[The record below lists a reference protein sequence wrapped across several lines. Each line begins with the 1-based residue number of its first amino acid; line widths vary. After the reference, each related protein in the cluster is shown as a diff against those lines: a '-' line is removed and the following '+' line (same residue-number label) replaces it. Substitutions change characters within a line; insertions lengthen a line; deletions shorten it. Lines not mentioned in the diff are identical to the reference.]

1 MQELATSTQT
11 RAVPAPSPPHELAH
25 APVEV
30 PPAKLSLAESARAL
44 RRLPLFPLIVI
55 AVFVLISLFGQWLT
69 PVSDNAQNLRLRFL
83 PPAWLD
89 GGNIGFLLGTD
100 NLGRDLLS
108 RIIVGARAS
117 FIVAISALAFGSA
130 LGSLIGLACG
140 YFGGRLDSF
149 LMRTADGVMAFPLVL
164 AALLLVAVIGPGV
177 HTVVIAVS
185 LILWARFARLI
196 RSEVLSVRERDF
208 VKLAR
213 IAGAS
218 NQRIMFVHILPNV
231 LNSVVV
237 LLTLQL
243 GFVIIVEATLSFL
256 GAGVPPPTPTWGQ
269 MVASG
274 RTYIETAWWMSL
286 FPGLAIAVVVLS
298 FNLLGDWLRDHLDP
312 KLRQL

>member
-1 MQELATSTQT
+1 MSGAVQAQATAEKRQPKSAPPSRDGLLAS
-11 RAVPAPSPPHELAH
+11 
-25 APVEV
+25 
-30 PPAKLSLAESARAL
+30 L
-44 RRLPLFPLIVI
+44 RRLPVIPTTIIVLFIV
-55 AVFVLISLFGQWLT
+55 ISLFGEWLT
-69 PVSDNAQNLRLRFL
+69 PASAYDQNLRLRFL
-83 PPAWLD
+83 PPSWLE
-89 GGNIGFLLGTD
+89 GGDARFLLGTD
-100 NLGRDLLS
+100 NLGRDILS

-117 FIVAISALAFGSA
+117 FIVAISALTFGSA
-130 LGSLIGLACG
+130 LGSIIGLASG
-140 YFGGRLDSF
+140 YFGGRLDTF
-149 LMRTADGVMAFPLVL
+149 VMRTADGMMAFPLVL

-177 HTVVIAVS
+177 HTVVIATS
-185 LILWARFARLI
+185 LVLWARFARLI

-218 NQRIMFVHILPNV
+218 SLRIMFVHILPNV

-269 MVASG
+269 MVAGG
-274 RTYIETAWWMSL
+274 RTYIETAWWISV
-286 FPGLAIAVVVLS
+286 FPGLAIAAVVLA

>member
-1 MQELATSTQT
+1 VSGAVQAKASAEKRPPKSAPPSRDGLLAS
-11 RAVPAPSPPHELAH
+11 
-25 APVEV
+25 
-30 PPAKLSLAESARAL
+30 L
-44 RRLPLFPLIVI
+44 RRLPVIPTTIIVLFIV
-55 AVFVLISLFGQWLT
+55 ISLFGEWLT
-69 PVSDNAQNLRLRFL
+69 PASAYDQNLRLRFL
-83 PPAWLD
+83 PPAWLE
-89 GGNIGFLLGTD
+89 GGDARFLLGTD
-100 NLGRDLLS
+100 NLGRDILS

-117 FIVAISALAFGSA
+117 FIVAISALTFGSA
-130 LGSLIGLACG
+130 LDTFI
-140 YFGGRLDSF
+140 
-149 LMRTADGVMAFPLVL
+149 MRTADGMMAFPLVL

-177 HTVVIAVS
+177 HTVVIATS
-185 LILWARFARLI
+185 LVLWARFARLI

-218 NQRIMFVHILPNV
+218 SLRIMFIHILPNV

-274 RTYIETAWWMSL
+274 RTYIETAWWISV
-286 FPGLAIAVVVLS
+286 FPGLAIAAVVLA

>member
-1 MQELATSTQT
+1 M
-11 RAVPAPSPPHELAH
+11 P
-25 APVEV
+25 
-30 PPAKLSLAESARAL
+30 
-44 RRLPLFPLIVI
+44 LPQLFIIGLF
-55 AVFVLISLFGQWLT
+55 VFISIFGQWLT
-69 PVSDNAQNLRLRFL
+69 PMPFDEQNLRLRFL

-89 GGNIGFLLGTD
+89 GGDLRYLLGTD
-100 NLGRDLLS
+100 NLGRDVLS
-108 RIIVGARAS
+108 RMIVGAQAS
-117 FIVAISALAFGSA
+117 FIVAIAALAFGSVM
-130 LGSLIGLACG
+130 GSLIGLASG
-140 YFGGRLDSF
+140 YFGGRFDGF
-149 LMRTADGVMAFPLVL
+149 VMRTADGMMAFPLIL

-177 HTVVIAVS
+177 NTVVIATS

-218 NQRIMFVHILPNV
+218 NLRIMMVHILPNV
-231 LNSVVV
+231 LNSAVV

-243 GFVIIVEATLSFL
+243 GFIIIVEATLSFL

-269 MVASG
+269 MVAGG

-286 FPGLAIAVVVLS
+286 FPGLAIAAVVLS

>member
-1 MQELATSTQT
+1 MSGAVQAQASAEKRPPKGAPPSRDGLLAS
-11 RAVPAPSPPHELAH
+11 
-25 APVEV
+25 
-30 PPAKLSLAESARAL
+30 L
-44 RRLPLFPLIVI
+44 RRLPVIPTTIIVLFIV
-55 AVFVLISLFGQWLT
+55 ISLFGEWLT
-69 PVSDNAQNLRLRFL
+69 PASAYDQNLRLRFL
-83 PPAWLD
+83 PPAWLE
-89 GGNIGFLLGTD
+89 GGDARFLLGTD
-100 NLGRDLLS
+100 NLGRDILS

-117 FIVAISALAFGSA
+117 FIVAISALTFGSA
-130 LGSLIGLACG
+130 LGSIIGLASG
-140 YFGGRLDSF
+140 YFGGRLDTF
-149 LMRTADGVMAFPLVL
+149 IMRTADGMMAFPLVL

-177 HTVVIAVS
+177 HTVVIATS
-185 LILWARFARLI
+185 LVLWARFARLI

-218 NQRIMFVHILPNV
+218 SLRIMFVHILPNV

-274 RTYIETAWWMSL
+274 RTYIETAWWISV
-286 FPGLAIAVVVLS
+286 FPGLAIAAVVLA

>member
-1 MQELATSTQT
+1 MSGAVQAQATAEKRQPKGAPPSRDGLLAS
-11 RAVPAPSPPHELAH
+11 
-25 APVEV
+25 
-30 PPAKLSLAESARAL
+30 L
-44 RRLPLFPLIVI
+44 RRLPVIPTTIIVLFIV
-55 AVFVLISLFGQWLT
+55 ISLFGEWLT
-69 PVSDNAQNLRLRFL
+69 PASAYDQNLRLRFL
-83 PPAWLD
+83 PPSGLE
-89 GGNIGFLLGTD
+89 GGDARFLLGTD
-100 NLGRDLLS
+100 NLGRDILS

-117 FIVAISALAFGSA
+117 FIVAISALTFGSA
-130 LGSLIGLACG
+130 MGSIIGLASG
-140 YFGGRLDSF
+140 YFGGKLDTF
-149 LMRTADGVMAFPLVL
+149 IMRTADGMMAFPLVL

-177 HTVVIAVS
+177 HTVVIATS
-185 LILWARFARLI
+185 LVLWARFARLI

-218 NQRIMFVHILPNV
+218 SLRIMFVHILPNV

-269 MVASG
+269 MVAGG
-274 RTYIETAWWMSL
+274 RTYIETAWWISV
-286 FPGLAIAVVVLS
+286 FPGLAIAAVVLA

>member
-1 MQELATSTQT
+1 VATEMHEP
-11 RAVPAPSPPHELAH
+11 AIVAPPAPRRRA
-25 APVEV
+25 APRW
-30 PPAKLSLAESARAL
+30 LRWDNL
-44 RRLPLFPLIVI
+44 RRLPLLPLFVI
-55 AVFVLISLFGQWLT
+55 ALFVFISSCGEWLA
-69 PVSDNAQNLRLRFL
+69 PLPFDEQSLRLRFL

-89 GGNIGFLLGTD
+89 GGNIHYLLGTD
-100 NLGRDLLS
+100 NLGRDILS

-117 FIVAISALAFGSA
+117 FIVALSALAFGSVM
-130 LGSLIGLACG
+130 GSLIGLASG
-140 YFGGRLDSF
+140 YFGGRIDAF
-149 LMRTADGVMAFPLVL
+149 LMRTADGMMAFPLVL

-177 HTVVIAVS
+177 STVVIATS

-208 VKLAR
+208 VKLSR

-218 NQRIMFVHILPNV
+218 NLRIMLVHILPNV

-269 MVASG
+269 MVANG
-274 RTYIETAWWMSL
+274 RTYIETAWWISL
-286 FPGLAIAVVVLS
+286 FPGMAIAVVVLS

-312 KLRQL
+312 KLHQL

>member
-1 MQELATSTQT
+1 MSGAVQAQATAEKRQPKSAPPSRDGLLAS
-11 RAVPAPSPPHELAH
+11 
-25 APVEV
+25 
-30 PPAKLSLAESARAL
+30 L
-44 RRLPLFPLIVI
+44 RRLPVIPTTIIVLFIV
-55 AVFVLISLFGQWLT
+55 ISLFGEWLT
-69 PVSDNAQNLRLRFL
+69 PASAYEQNLRLRFL
-83 PPAWLD
+83 PPSWLD
-89 GGNIGFLLGTD
+89 GGDPRFLLGTD
-100 NLGRDLLS
+100 NLGRDILS

-117 FIVAISALAFGSA
+117 FIVAISALTFGSA
-130 LGSLIGLACG
+130 LGSIIGLASG
-140 YFGGRLDSF
+140 YFGGKLDTF
-149 LMRTADGVMAFPLVL
+149 IMRTADGMMAFPLVL

-177 HTVVIAVS
+177 HTVVIATS
-185 LILWARFARLI
+185 LVLWARFARLI

-218 NQRIMFVHILPNV
+218 SLRIMFVHILPNV

-269 MVASG
+269 MVAGG
-274 RTYIETAWWMSL
+274 RTYIETAWWISV
-286 FPGLAIAVVVLS
+286 FPGLAIAAVVLA